1 MLPPS
6 RHFIAIDGP
15 FSAVK
20 DFVSDVT
27 AEVSVD
33 TLGPIELP
41 VFESLPASCADS
53 GEEPLRML
61 LRDNGDNF
69 DDILSEVRKISR
81 YRSAKTKNIPVRI
94 HVDPT
99 RIG

>member
-1 MLPPS
+1 
-6 RHFIAIDGP
+6 
-15 FSAVK
+15 
-20 DFVSDVT
+20 
-27 AEVSVD
+27 
-33 TLGPIELP
+33 
-41 VFESLPASCADS
+41 
-53 GEEPLRML
+53 ML